1 MDGVQQSGVVGLSD
15 LFPILPIFSLVSF
28 VCCMLVLP
36 AFIKTRV
43 FSLIIHVLWLALGNL
58 LICINFCLWK
68 NNTRNIPI
76 YSDFVAHTWA
86 MYSIIIYLNHLCFS
100 KFVYNITS
108 PGSSLK
114 ICDKRKKY
122 NKLDVFLAVVLPIL
136 WTPVNLLALRGR
148 YLIVEDIGPIY
159 VSRVSLE
166 STLIRS
172 VPILLIT
179 AASVWFVVL
188 ALINVW
194 RAQRISAMKR
204 VTQLSHSHFYRDL
217 TTTKVIK
224 YLTMSTINLFG
235 LMFGCIWAILPT
247 IRILR
252 KGDPWYTKFSIRDN
266 IRQLP
271 FIHTITRYQ
280 VGPNDTRDLKVFF
293 FSIPVMG
300 IVFFIFFGL
309 GPEALARYR
318 TWIQALS
325 TFLQLS
331 SLCNFL
337 RTRAVRLGWLNAGV
351 RPVDPEYFGPFEPS
365 DITVDS
371 HPIVIP
377 QTLGRSPLQALPT
390 RLTIDL
396 PYYPTPLR
404 AAQLDVHPSVPF
416 SEEWRTYRKEPP
428 ITAFRLPN
436 HHSPASPQFWSSPNG
451 SSVTPGM
458 RRVYRKELI
467 SSWISF
473 QTSTSSSP
481 HRLRL
486 DLDSPSTLTRSDLW
500 STSYMT
506 TDYSWPS
513 PIERSTGYNESPP
526 PYRPPIDRG
535 VTSKDPLSALF

>member
-1 MDGVQQSGVVGLSD
+1 MDAAQQTDIVGLSD
-15 LFPILPIFSLVSF
+15 LFPTLPIFSLISF
-28 VCCMLVLP
+28 ICCMLVLP

-43 FSLIIHVLWLALGNL
+43 FALTTCTSWLALGNL
-58 LICINFCLWK
+58 LICINLCVWR
-68 NNTRNIPI
+68 NSTRNIPI
-76 YSDFVAHTWA
+76 YSDFVAHIWG
-86 MYSIIIYLNHLCFS
+86 MYSIIIYLNLLCFH
-100 KFVYNITS
+100 KFVWNMTR

-114 ICDKRKKY
+114 ICDKRKEY
-122 NKLDVFLAVVLPIL
+122 NRIDMFLTVVLPIL
-136 WTPVNLLALRGR
+136 WTPVNLLTLQGR
-148 YLIVEDIGPIY
+148 YVIIEDLGPSY
-159 VSRVSLE
+159 VSVVSLE
-166 STLIRS
+166 STLIRC
-172 VPILLIT
+172 VPMLLIT
-179 AASVWFVVL
+179 VMSVWFVVQ

-194 RAQRISAMKR
+194 HAQKIPTVKR
-204 VTQLSHSHFYRDL
+204 VTDLGHSYFYRDL
-217 TTTKVIK
+217 TTTKAIR
-224 YLTMSTINLFG
+224 YLAMSTSALFG
-235 LMFGCIWAILPT
+235 LIFGCVWAVLPVLQSLKEDDPRC
-247 IRILR
+247 IRS
-252 KGDPWYTKFSIRDN
+252 SIHEN

-271 FIHTITRYQ
+271 LIYITPRYELIN
-280 VGPNDTRDLKVFF
+280 PRIITYIKVFHI
-293 FSIPVMG
+293 STPIMG
-300 IVFFIFFGL
+300 IILFVFFGL
-309 GPEALARYR
+309 GSEALTRYHV
-318 TWIQALS
+318 W
-325 TFLQLS
+325 LQNLS
-331 SLCNFL
+331 SFLKLPLLSDFL
-337 RTRAVRLGWLNAGV
+337 RTRASRLGWLNEGV
-351 RPVDPEYFGPFEPS
+351 RPVDPDYFGPFEPR
-365 DITVDS
+365 DIIVDP
-371 HPIVIP
+371 HPIALP
-377 QTLGRSPLQALPT
+377 QTLERSPLQALPT

-526 PYRPPIDRG
+526 PYRPPID
-535 VTSKDPLSALF
+535 